1 MPSVAVGITAGIS
14 FGAYAE
20 LLVEVASPIAGAAVR
35 APALVP
41 ALVFVSVLYSI
52 VREDATCGHLS
63 AGVQVEAC
71 RMHDHGSQEQPNWRS
86 GAAHI
91 RWGAVAVFVTSSS
104 VVGVAIIVRTP
115 CSTPSSVASVPK
127 VAARLACI
135 LSAAWCTAGR
145 VALFVVCTAASVV
158 CPNLAVL
165 FTEHTV
171 ARVVLVTGSRI
182 DGAAAHRVV
191 IAPIIGTCISIAVS
205 AVFGSMQGP
214 VVAVADVAVA
224 DPVQQLRARAII
236 ESIVPV
242 HEQAPWWGPHSATL
256 EVCLCTIVE
265 GIGATS
271 GPTGA
276 ATGAWD

>member
-1 MPSVAVGITAGIS
+1 VSSVSVGITAGIS

-20 LLVEVASPIAGAAVR
+20 LLVEVASPITAAAVPV
-35 APALVP
+35 PALVP
-41 ALVFVSVLYSI
+41 ALMFVSVLYSTI
-52 VREDATCGHLS
+52 REDATCGHS
-63 AGVQVEAC
+63 SDGVRVEAC

-127 VAARLACI
+127 VVVRLACI
-135 LSAAWCTAGR
+135 ISVAWCTAGR
-145 VALFVVCTAASVV
+145 VALFVVCTAALVV
-158 CPNLAVL
+158 CPHLAVL
-165 FTEHTV
+165 FTVHTV
-171 ARVVLVTGSRI
+171 ARVVLVIGPRI
-182 DGAAAHRVV
+182 DGTVTHCVV
-191 IAPIIGTCISIAVS
+191 MVSIIGSGISIAVRV
-205 AVFGSMQGP
+205 VFGSMEGP
-214 VVAVADVAVA
+214 AVVVADVAVA